1 MARVLKDS
9 DRDYE
14 NVEKRDY
21 FTDQNIHETE
31 LKIADW
37 SCKWLKL
44 TGREGVTNY
53 THSLTSGH
61 IVFFMKEWRNL
72 YRLSNQGWESQN
84 ASIIYFYNHRTQSGG
99 SAGKSGG
106 SSSKTKP
113 IGILFLRLLFLKK
126 NTCHRTT
133 LCLLL

>member
-1 MARVLKDS
+1 MLK
-9 DRDYE
+9 
-14 NVEKRDY
+14 KRDD
-21 FTDQNIHETE
+21 FTDQDIHETE

-44 TGREGVTNY
+44 TGRQGVTNC
-53 THSLTSGH
+53 THSLTSGQ

-72 YRLSNQGWESQN
+72 YRLSNQGWERQN

-106 SSSKTKP
+106 SSSRTKP
-113 IGILFLRLLFLKK
+113 MGLWF
-126 NTCHRTT
+126 
-133 LCLLL
+133 LCLLFWKAKDTSQSNPVSITGNIII